1 MSDHNQIH
9 SSYIKYFIV
18 MFLWT
23 YRVKYYVDIIFAI
36 EVSIQTF
43 TNSFILDP

>member
-9 SSYIKYFIV
+9 SSHIKYFIV

-23 YRVKYYVDIIFAI
+23 YRVKYYVIIFAI